1 MVTCLGDALYPEVGE
16 SVVTVLRNLG
26 VTVDFPAGQTCC
38 GQPAFNSGY
47 VDDARRSARAFI
59 DAFEGSEH
67 VVSISGS
74 CAAMVRHHY
83 PVLFPAGR
91 DHARAE
97 ALAARTWEF
106 SQFLTDVLGVEELP
120 VTYRAVATLHHS
132 CHTLRMLGVREGP
145 ERLLGMVGGLEYRP
159 LPRAQDCCG
168 FGGTFAVK
176 MAAIS
181 GELVDRKVDNVLA
194 SGAGLL
200 VGLDM
205 SCLMNIGG
213 RLRRRGSRVVVKHLA
228 QVLAEGWR
236 LQAGGRRAPA
246 GFAANG
252 AGGAASVARAGR

>member
-16 SVVTVLRNLG
+16 SVVAVLRNLG
-26 VTVDFPAGQTCC
+26 VSVDFPVGQTCC

-47 VDDARRSARAFI
+47 VDDARRSARAFVG
-59 DAFEGSEH
+59 AFEGSEH

-74 CAAMVRHHY
+74 CTAMVRYHY
-83 PVLFPAGR
+83 PALFPAGR
-91 DHARAE
+91 ERARAE

-106 SQFLTDVLGVEELP
+106 SQFLTDVLGVEQLP
-120 VTYRAVATLHHS
+120 VTYRAVATMHHS
-132 CHTLRMLGVREGP
+132 CHTMRMLGVCEGP
-145 ERLLGMVGGLEYRP
+145 ERLLGMVEGLDYRP
-159 LPRAQDCCG
+159 LARAQDCCG

-176 MAAIS
+176 MAAVS
-181 GELVDRKVDNVLA
+181 GELVDRKAGHVIET
-194 SGAGLL
+194 GADVL

-236 LQAGGRRAPA
+236 VRGDARTEPA
-246 GFAANG
+246 VVRG
-252 AGGAASVARAGR
+252 AGA

>member
-16 SVVTVLRNLG
+16 SVVAVLRNLG
-26 VTVDFPAGQTCC
+26 VSVDFPAGQTCC

-59 DAFEGSEH
+59 GAFEGSEH

-74 CAAMVRHHY
+74 CAAMVRHQY
-83 PVLFPAGR
+83 PALFPAGR
-91 DHARAE
+91 DRARAE

-106 SQFLTDVLGVEELP
+106 SQSLTDVLGVEQLP
-120 VTYRAVATLHHS
+120 VTYRAVATMHHS
-132 CHTLRMLGVREGP
+132 CHTMRMLGVREGP
-145 ERLLGMVGGLEYRP
+145 ERLLGMVDGLEYKP
-159 LPRAQDCCG
+159 LARAQDCCG

-181 GELVDRKVDNVLA
+181 AELVDRKAGHVLET
-194 SGAGLL
+194 GADVLI
-200 VGLDM
+200 GLDM

-236 LQAGGRRAPA
+236 VPRGGGSAPA
-246 GFAANG
+246 AGAEAAAGAPAAGRG
-252 AGGAASVARAGR
+252 AGA

>member
-1 MVTCLGDALYPEVGE
+1 MVTCLGDALFPEVGE

-26 VTVDFPAGQTCC
+26 VSVDFPAGQTCC

-74 CAAMVRHHY
+74 CTAMVRHHY
-83 PVLFPAGR
+83 PVLFPEGR
-91 DHARAE
+91 DHVRSE

-106 SQFLTDVLGVEELP
+106 SEFLTDVLGVESLP
-120 VTYRAVATLHHS
+120 VTYRAAVTMHHS
-132 CHTLRMLGVREGP
+132 CHTMRMLGVREGP
-145 ERLLGMVGGLEYRP
+145 ERLLGMVDGLDYRP
-159 LPRAQDCCG
+159 LARVQDCCG

-181 GELVDRKVDNVLA
+181 AEMVERKAAHVQET
-194 SGAGLL
+194 GAEVL

-213 RLRRRGSRVVVKHLA
+213 RLRRRGSRVAVKHLA
-228 QVLAEGWR
+228 QVLADGWR
-236 LQAGGRRAPA
+236 IDGGRPA
-246 GFAANG
+246 GAPKPAHAPG
-252 AGGAASVARAGR
+252 AGR

>member
-47 VDDARRSARAFI
+47 VDDARRSAAAFI

-83 PVLFPAGR
+83 PGLFPAGR
-91 DHARAE
+91 ERARAE

-106 SQFLTDVLGVEELP
+106 SQFLTDVLRVEELP
-120 VTYRAVATLHHS
+120 VTCRSVATMHHS
-132 CHTLRMLGVREGP
+132 CHTMRLLEVHDGP

-181 GELVDRKVDNVLA
+181 GELVDRKAGHVIET
-194 SGAGLL
+194 GAGLL

-236 LQAGGRRAPA
+236 VQDL
-246 GFAANG
+246 G
-252 AGGAASVARAGR
+252 AEAGR

>member
-47 VDDARRSARAFI
+47 VDDARRSARAFL
-59 DAFEGSEH
+59 DSFEGSEH

-83 PVLFPAGR
+83 PLLFPAGH

-97 ALAARTWEF
+97 SLAARTWEF
-106 SQFLTDVLGVEELP
+106 SQFLTDLLGVERLP
-120 VTYRAVATLHHS
+120 VTCRAVVTMHHS
-132 CHTLRMLGVREGP
+132 CHTMRMLGVREGP
-145 ERLLGMVGGLEYRP
+145 ERLLGMVDGLEYRP
-159 LPRAQDCCG
+159 LARAEDCCG

-181 GELVDRKVDNVLA
+181 AEMVERKAAHVQET
-194 SGAGLL
+194 GAEVL

-213 RLRRRGSRVVVKHLA
+213 RLRRRGARVAVKHLA

-236 LQAGGRRAPA
+236 APGPDGGADAAAGGGAQAG
-246 GFAANG
+246 AAG
-252 AGGAASVARAGR
+252 AGR